1 MKHFRS
7 AAIVAASL
15 GFAVSAAH
23 AQSTSYPLTIEN
35 CGQPITFDAAPQTT
49 VTVGQSAT
57 ETLYS
62 LGLADRVTGT
72 SVWFNP
78 VLPEYAE
85 VNAKIERLADNDPS
99 FESIANKKPGLVAV
113 QYEWHV
119 GSSGIV
125 ATREQF
131 HDLGIPT
138 YIMPADCD
146 TKDNTT
152 GGDGTRTSAFSTDS
166 VYKGI
171 RELAEIYDVQAAGE
185 GLVTELQDRE
195 AAAIELARSL
205 DLPEGISAAFWFSS
219 ADLEID
225 PYVAGQKGAP
235 GYMMDKLGIENV
247 IQSDEEWPTVGW
259 ETIARADPTVL
270 VIAEMDRRRFPA
282 DDIDKKM
289 EFLRTDPV
297 ASQMTAVRE
306 GRIVIMDAH
315 AMSATM
321 RTIFGLETVAE
332 ALAGFDFGQ

>member
-1 MKHFRS
+1 MKPIYCLIL
-7 AAIVAASL
+7 AVASL
-15 GFAVSAAH
+15 GLAVLAAN
-23 AQSTSYPLTIEN
+23 AQSTSYPLTVEN
-35 CGQPITFDAAPQTT
+35 CGQPVTFDAAPQST

-78 VLPEYAE
+78 VLSEYAE
-85 VNAKIERLADNDPS
+85 VNKSIDRLADNDPS
-99 FESIANKKPGLVAV
+99 FESIVNKKPELVAV
-113 QYEWHV
+113 QYEWHI
-119 GSSGIV
+119 GPSGIV

-152 GGDGTRTSAFSTDS
+152 GGDGTRTAAFSTDS

-171 RELAEIYDVQAAGE
+171 RELAQIYDVRAAGE
-185 GLVTELQDRE
+185 TLVTELQDRE
-195 AAAIELARSL
+195 SAAIELAASL
-205 DLPEGISAAFWFSS
+205 DLPDGISAAFWFSS

-225 PYVAGQKGAP
+225 PYVAGRKGAP

-247 IQSDEEWPTVGW
+247 IESDEEWPTVGW

-282 DDIDKKM
+282 DDIEKKM

-306 GRIVIMDAH
+306 NRIVVMDAH

-321 RTIFGLETVAE
+321 RSIFGLETVAE
-332 ALAGFDFGQ
+332 ALAGFNFGQ

>member
-1 MKHFRS
+1 MFYR
-7 AAIVAASL
+7 IVAPAALIASVGL
-15 GFAVSAAH
+15 PAV
-23 AQSTSYPLTIEN
+23 AQSTDFPLEVQN
-35 CGQPITFDAAPQTT
+35 CGQAVTFDAAPQSA

-57 ETLYS
+57 EILYS
-62 LGLADRVTGT
+62 LGLADRVSGT
-72 SVWFNP
+72 SVWFSP
-78 VLPEYAE
+78 VLPEFAE
-85 VNAKIERLADNDPS
+85 VNAGIERLADNDPS
-99 FESIANKKPGLVAV
+99 FESVANKEPGLVAV

-119 GSSGIV
+119 GPSGIV

-138 YIMPADCD
+138 YILPADCD

-152 GGDGTRTSAFSTDS
+152 GGDGTRTSAFSPES
-166 VYKGI
+166 VYKGV
-171 RELAEIYDVQAAGE
+171 RELAAIFDVPSAGDE
-185 GLVTELQDRE
+185 LIAELQQRE
-195 AAAIELARSL
+195 EDAIASAKEL
-205 DLPEGISAAFWFSS
+205 DLPDGISAAFWFSS

-225 PYVAGQKGAP
+225 PYMAGQKGAP
-235 GYMMDKLGIENV
+235 GYMMSKLGIENV
-247 IQSDEEWPTVGW
+247 VTSDEEWPTIGW

-306 GRIVIMDAH
+306 GRIVVMDAH

-321 RTIFGLETVAE
+321 RTIFGLETLSE
-332 ALAGFDFGQ
+332 ALAGFDFGA

>member
-1 MKHFRS
+1 MKHLCP
-7 AAIVAASL
+7 AAVFAACL
-15 GFAVSAAH
+15 GLAVSAAH
-23 AQSTSYPLTIEN
+23 AQSTSYPLTVEN
-35 CGQPITFDAAPQTT
+35 CGRPITFDAAPETA

-62 LGLADRVTGT
+62 LGLADRVVGT

-78 VLPEYAE
+78 VLPEYAQ
-85 VNAKIERLADNDPS
+85 VNEAIERLADNDPS
-99 FESIANKKPGLVAV
+99 FESVVNKKPDLVAV

-119 GSSGIV
+119 GPSGIV
-125 ATREQF
+125 ATRDQF
-131 HDLGIPT
+131 HELGIPT

-152 GGDGTRTSAFSTDS
+152 GGDGTRTGAFSTDS

-171 RELAEIYDVQAAGE
+171 RELAAIHDVQAAGE
-185 GLVTELQDRE
+185 ELVRKLQARE
-195 AAAIELARSL
+195 TAAIDLARSL
-205 DLPEGISAAFWFSS
+205 DLPDGISAAFWFSS

-225 PYVAGQKGAP
+225 PYVAGRKGAP

-270 VIAEMDRRRFPA
+270 VIARMDRRRFPA
-282 DDIDKKM
+282 DDIEKKM

-306 GRIVIMDAH
+306 NRIVVMDAH